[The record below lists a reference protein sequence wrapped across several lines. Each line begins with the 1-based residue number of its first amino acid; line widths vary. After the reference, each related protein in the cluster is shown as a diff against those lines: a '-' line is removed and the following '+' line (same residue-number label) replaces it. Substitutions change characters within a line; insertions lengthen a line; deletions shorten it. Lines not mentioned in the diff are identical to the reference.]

1 MTGKLIRVGVREF
14 REDLAQYLD
23 SATPVAVTR
32 HGQTVG
38 YYIPARGEVDVLELA
53 ALRRAVEEMEALLVE
68 HGIGIEEVISEFRS
82 RRQG

>member
-1 MTGKLIRVGVREF
+1 MTSKLIRIGVREF

-38 YYIPARGEVDVLELA
+38 YYIPAHGELDQQELL
-53 ALRRAVEEMEALLVE
+53 ALRRAVEEMEALLQE
-68 HGIGIEEVISEFRS
+68 RGISIDEVLREFRS